1 MKFTLV
7 LPLLILISFF
17 VSAQSEERLIDDK
30 MFSNQPLEESGME
43 EDGSMTFILDNTKTK
58 VGRDM
63 YEEFYRQWSGMQLD
77 STAMAQFKASIYSNE
92 DLLIE
97 LEEIPSPGINN
108 IVGIKVGDL
117 LVWQQF
123 VQPRLE
129 AMELQVAEAVQ
140 QVLQYFI
147 SYQEI
152 QSELGSAD
160 QSGSGIF

>member
-7 LPLLILISFF
+7 LPVLILISFF

-77 STAMAQFKASIYSNE
+77 SAAMAQFKASIYSNE
-92 DLLIE
+92 ELLIE

>member
-1 MKFTLV
+1 MKLLLV
-7 LPLLILISFF
+7 PALLFIFSFSA
-17 VSAQSEERLIDDK
+17 SAQSEESLIDDK
-30 MFSNQPLEESGME
+30 MFSNQPLEEAGFE
-43 EDGSMTFILDNTKTK
+43 EDASTTFILDNTKTK

-77 STAMAQFKASIYSNE
+77 SAAMVQFKASVHSNDE
-92 DLLIE
+92 LLIE
-97 LEEIPSPGINN
+97 LEEIPSPGISN

-147 SYQEI
+147 SYQDI
-152 QSELGSAD
+152 QNELGSAD

>member
-1 MKFTLV
+1 MKLLLV
-7 LPLLILISFF
+7 SALLFLVSFST
-17 VSAQSEERLIDDK
+17 SAQSEESIIDDK
-30 MFSNQPLEESGME
+30 MFSNLPLEEAGFE
-43 EDGSMTFILDNTKTK
+43 EDASTTFILDNTKTK

-77 STAMAQFKASIYSNE
+77 STAMAQFKSSVDSNDE
-92 DLLIE
+92 LLIE
-97 LEEIPSPGINN
+97 LEEIPSPGISN

-123 VQPRLE
+123 VQPRVE
-129 AMELQVAEAVQ
+129 GMELQVAEAVQ

-147 SYQEI
+147 SYQDI
-152 QSELGSAD
+152 QNELGSPD

>member
-7 LPLLILISFF
+7 LAVLILISFF

-92 DLLIE
+92 ELLIE

>member
-92 DLLIE
+92 ELLIE